1 MLSLLTVV
9 LAVLVGV
16 SLGLLGGGGSVLTV
30 PLLVYV
36 AQQGPQE
43 AIATSLLVVAA
54 TSALGAVSH
63 ARAGRVRWRVA
74 LLFGAAGMA
83 GAFGGGRIGALMPG
97 TLLLVLF
104 AALLVVTAVA
114 MLRGGRTVDDG
125 ARDQAGVWRIL
136 LHGVVVGGVT
146 GVVGAGGGFLVV
158 PALVLLGGLP
168 MHAAVGTSLV
178 VIAMK
183 SGAGFLG
190 YATSTPID
198 WPLALAV
205 VVAASLGAVV
215 AGRLSDRIE
224 ADRLRAGFGWF
235 VLAVGQAV
243 LITEVPGPAR
253 AWVVAGAA
261 VLTAGIVA
269 YVRRS
274 PNVARDTSPV
284 AATLDA
290 PADPATSTTG
300 TTTGTTT
307 GSTTPDQA
315 TPDPTTPP
323 RRIERSSL

>member
-1 MLSLLTVV
+1 MLPVLTVV

-63 ARAGRVRWRVA
+63 ARAGRVQWRTA
-74 LLFGAAGMA
+74 LVFGAAGMA
-83 GAFGGGRIGALMPG
+83 GAYGGGRIGSLLPG

-104 AALLVVTAVA
+104 SVLLVVTAVA
-114 MLRGGRTVDDG
+114 MLRGGPAVDED
-125 ARDQAGVWRIL
+125 ARGHASVWRVL
-136 LHGVVVGGVT
+136 LHGVVVGFIT

-158 PALVLLGGLP
+158 PALVLLGGLS
-168 MHAAVGTSLV
+168 MHTAVATSLV

-190 YATSTPID
+190 YAAGTAID

-205 VVAASLGAVV
+205 VAAASIGAIA
-215 AGRLSDRIE
+215 AGRSSGRIR

-243 LITEVPGPAR
+243 LVTEVPAPAR
-253 AWVVAGAA
+253 PWTIVGAVV
-261 VLTAGIVA
+261 VTAGVVA

-274 PNVARDTSPV
+274 ASGI
-284 AATLDA
+284 
-290 PADPATSTTG
+290 PA
-300 TTTGTTT
+300 
-307 GSTTPDQA
+307 
-315 TPDPTTPP
+315 PDPTTTTPSIHTTTS
-323 RRIERSSL
+323 IERSSL

>member
-1 MLSLLTVV
+1 MLPILTVV
-9 LAVLVGV
+9 LAVLVGI

-63 ARAGRVRWRVA
+63 ARAGRVRWRTA
-74 LLFGAAGMA
+74 LTFGAAGMV
-83 GAFGGGRIGALMPG
+83 GAFGGGRVGSLLPG
-97 TLLLVLF
+97 TVLLVLF
-104 AALLVVTAVA
+104 AVLLVVTAVA
-114 MLRGGRTVDDG
+114 MLSGGRSVDDS
-125 ARDQAGVWRIL
+125 ARGHAGVWRIL
-136 LHGVVVGGVT
+136 LHGAVVGFVT

-168 MHAAVGTSLV
+168 MHTAVGTSLV

-190 YATSTPID
+190 YATSTQVD

-205 VVAASLGAVV
+205 VAAASLGAVV
-215 AGRLSDRIE
+215 AGRLSGRID

-243 LITEVPGPAR
+243 LVTEVPAAAR
-253 AWVVAGAA
+253 PWTIAGAVLLTTA
-261 VLTAGIVA
+261 VVV

-274 PNVARDTSPV
+274 AATARDTSPV
-284 AATLDA
+284 
-290 PADPATSTTG
+290 TTV
-300 TTTGTTT
+300 
-307 GSTTPDQA
+307 SDVTP
-315 TPDPTTPP
+315 TKSL
-323 RRIERSSL
+323 ERSSL

>member
-1 MLSLLTVV
+1 MLPVLTVV

-63 ARAGRVRWRVA
+63 ARAGRVEWRTA
-74 LLFGAAGMA
+74 LVFGSAGMV
-83 GAFGGGRIGALMPG
+83 GAYAGGRVGSLLPG

-104 AALLVVTAVA
+104 SVLLVVTAVA
-114 MLRGGRTVDDG
+114 MLRGGRAVDAG
-125 ARDQAGVWRIL
+125 AQGHARVWRVL
-136 LHGVVVGGVT
+136 LHGVVVGFIT

-168 MHAAVGTSLV
+168 MHTAVGTSLV

-190 YATSTPID
+190 YASQTPID
-198 WPLALAV
+198 WPLAVAV

-215 AGRLSDRIE
+215 AGRLSDRID
-224 ADRLRAGFGWF
+224 ADRLRAAFGWF

-243 LITEVPGPAR
+243 LVTEVPAPAR
-253 AWVVAGAA
+253 PWTLAGAV
-261 VLTAGIVA
+261 VLTAGVIA

-274 PNVARDTSPV
+274 ASEARDTSPV
-284 AATLDA
+284 AVLDDA
-290 PADPATSTTG
+290 HPGSGTSTT
-300 TTTGTTT
+300 TVPRILD
-307 GSTTPDQA
+307 PDSD
-315 TPDPTTPP
+315 PDPTTTT
-323 RRIERSSL
+323 RSIERSSL

>member
-1 MLSLLTVV
+1 MLTALTIA

-63 ARAGRVRWRVA
+63 ARAGRVRWRTA
-74 LLFGAAGMA
+74 LLFGAAGMV
-83 GAFGGGRIGALMPG
+83 GAFGGGRLGSVLPG

-104 AALLVVTAVA
+104 AVLLVVTSVA
-114 MLRGGRTVDDG
+114 MLRDGTPAAGEGAGRPV
-125 ARDQAGVWRIL
+125 VWRVL
-136 LHGVVVGGVT
+136 LHGVVVGFVT

-158 PALVLLGGLP
+158 PALVLFGGLP

-190 YATSTPID
+190 YATGTAID
-198 WPLALAV
+198 WPLALGV
-205 VVAASLGAVV
+205 VVAASLGAVA
-215 AGRLSDRIE
+215 AGRLSSRID

-235 VLAVGQAV
+235 VLAVGQVV
-243 LITEVPGPAR
+243 LVTEVP
-253 AWVVAGAA
+253 AA
-261 VLTAGIVA
+261 VRPWTLAAAIAVTVA
-269 YVRRS
+269 VVLYVRPSREAS
-274 PNVARDTSPV
+274 GGTSEP
-284 AATLDA
+284 
-290 PADPATSTTG
+290 TSTT
-300 TTTGTTT
+300 TTT
-307 GSTTPDQA
+307 
-315 TPDPTTPP
+315 DPTTTT
-323 RRIERSSL
+323 ERSSL